1 MTNENFL
8 LDLMQLLEI
17 KTLDSAICIAIAP
30 PYQNEHWHYCSL
42 KQLLSLPFS
51 QRYDLAVINVFNSEQ
66 TPTLT
71 PTMFNVALVKLRD
84 LWARQVI
91 VLSPAIYA
99 SQLRALGFV
108 RIVSQPTQEQEI
120 EIWQF
125 NIKHYK
131 PVPDWL
137 NAKFWANPELW
148 NQYRW

>member
-8 LDLMQLLEI
+8 LDLIQLLEI

-30 PYQNEHWHYCSL
+30 PYQNEQWYYCSL
-42 KQLLSLPFS
+42 KQLVSLPFT
-51 QRYDLAVINVFNSEQ
+51 QRYDLAIINIFNGDKEAI
-66 TPTLT
+66 LT
-71 PTMFNVALVKLRD
+71 PINLNFALVKLRD

-91 VLSPAIYA
+91 VLSPSVYA
-99 SQLRALGFV
+99 SQLHTLGFI
-108 RIVSQPTQEQEI
+108 RILSKPTQEQGI
-120 EIWQF
+120 DIWQF
-125 NIKHYK
+125 NIKNYK